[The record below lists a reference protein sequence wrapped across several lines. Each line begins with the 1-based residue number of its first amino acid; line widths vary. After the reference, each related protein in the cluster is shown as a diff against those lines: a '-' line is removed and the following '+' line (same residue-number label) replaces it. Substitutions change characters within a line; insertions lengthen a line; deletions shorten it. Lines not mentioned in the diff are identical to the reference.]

1 MSNRATTML
10 ALSSYTYIK
19 VLCIESKLIV
29 SEMLGDISIR
39 EGVWYDAVDIGDG
52 FLVKIGE
59 VLVEM
64 ESSLFKTKQDL
75 RDDMIGEIL

>member
-10 ALSSYTYIK
+10 ALSSYAYIK
-19 VLCIESKLIV
+19 VLCVESKLIV
-29 SEMLGDISIR
+29 SEMFEEHFIK

-59 VLVEM
+59 VLVEV
-64 ESSLFKTKQDL
+64 ESYLFKTKQDL
-75 RDDMIGEIL
+75 RDDIIGEIL

>member
-10 ALSSYTYIK
+10 ALSSYAYIK
-19 VLCIESKLIV
+19 VLCVESKLIV
-29 SEMLGDISIR
+29 SEMLGDISIK
-39 EGVWYDAVDIGDG
+39 EGVWYDAVDIGDV

-64 ESSLFKTKQDL
+64 ESYLFKTKQDL
-75 RDDMIGEIL
+75 RDDIIGEIL